1 MNFRKIL
8 EWLIVVIVFTAPS
21 IALLTPYSSSANYK
35 LLILLGLIL
44 GWKELRKLNAVEIS
58 IFAGLLL
65 LFLANVISFSQ
76 TQDVMHGYKWL
87 GKYLLLVMGIF
98 AYVVIKPRMHLI
110 RRHFDLFLILNGL
123 LIGGAAIY
131 QHFVVNIYRVS
142 GMTHPIFFGD
152 VSVALFTLAL
162 SRTLIGRAGWLL
174 YATLLLFLFS
184 GISSGTRGA
193 IIAAPVVLVILLM
206 FRARR
211 EKFALRMVLIVLA
224 MTLASFIAIDKNSHT
239 YRRLAMTYSDLNAFV
254 DDRNNTSGTSTRFE
268 IWINGIRL
276 WRQSPVLGIGPGD
289 YGLEMKKMVDS
300 GTTFNTLEV
309 NYRWTAHSN
318 LVHALVTS
326 GIVGL
331 LAHLVALYLIPFY
344 WILKYRDK
352 FERCAYLLATI
363 TAYFIFGLT
372 TTWIASHG
380 GFSLFMLFFL
390 MSLGYLNSGESDDK
404 DVQLSNKGTAKNLSM

>member
-8 EWLIVVIVFTAPS
+8 DWLIVVIAFTAPS
-21 IALLTPYSSSANYK
+21 IALLTPYSTSANYK

-44 GWKELRKLNAVEIS
+44 EWKELRKLNAVEIS
-58 IFAGLLL
+58 IFAGLML

-110 RRHFDLFLILNGL
+110 RRHFDLFLILNGF
-123 LIGGAAIY
+123 LIGGTAVY
-131 QHFVVNIYRVS
+131 QHFVLNMYRVS
-142 GMTHPIFFGD
+142 GMAHPIFFGD
-152 VSVALFTLAL
+152 VAIAIFTL
-162 SRTLIGRAGWLL
+162 TLARILVKRASWLL
-174 YATLLLFLFS
+174 YATLLFSLFA
-184 GISSGTRGA
+184 GVSSGTRGA
-193 IIAAPVVLVILLM
+193 IIAAPVVLVILLTLPRR
-206 FRARR
+206 RA
-211 EKFALRMVLIVLA
+211 KFAWPVIFIVLSMA
-224 MTLASFIAIDKNSHT
+224 LASFIAVETNSHT
-239 YRRLAMTYSDLNAFV
+239 YHRLAMAYSDLNAFV
-254 DDRNNTSGTSTRFE
+254 DDRNSSSGSSVRFE
-268 IWINGIRL
+268 IWINGINL
-276 WRQSPVLGIGPGD
+276 WRQNPVLGIGPGD
-289 YGLEMKKMVDS
+289 YGMEMKKMVDS
-300 GTTFNTLEV
+300 GKTFNTLEV

-318 LVHALVTS
+318 LIHALVTS

-344 WILKYRDK
+344 WILKNRDK
-352 FERCAYLLATI
+352 FERCAYLLATV